1 MAAEDLAEADAAAA
15 GHTQIV
21 GLLTTLID
29 PEPARPACGHP
40 WLEVCDGC
48 RACTAC
54 TECRCR
60 PAEND

>member
-29 PEPARPACGHP
+29 REPDR
-40 WLEVCDGC
+40 
-48 RACTAC
+48 
-54 TECRCR
+54 
-60 PAEND
+60 